1 MEREEGR
8 GGVTGEEREREREKG
23 QGREDS
29 TEEGRGERLQPLQRH
44 NHPVHQVLPWAS
56 ALGLLSQQP
65 FLEQAIACG
74 LKAFNPRLLEVGP
87 GFSPPAKDPPG
98 TAQVGRRRRFPFVL
112 GFHHFSLLRALSN
125 LSLNYCLLSLLVANM
140 YLFTVHFD
148 FSRFSPFSFFL
159 SVLLF

>member
-74 LKAFNPRLLEVGP
+74 LKAFDPRLLEVDP
-87 GFSPPAKDPPG
+87 GFSPPAKGPSWHRS
-98 TAQVGRRRRFPFVL
+98 GRAEEALSLCL
-112 GFHHFSLLRALSN
+112 GFS
-125 LSLNYCLLSLLVANM
+125 
-140 YLFTVHFD
+140 
-148 FSRFSPFSFFL
+148 SF
-159 SVLLF
+159 